1 MPPSAF
7 SSRSSRSS
15 SRHSSATSGRSS
27 SRFAIPSARAVVRA
41 LGAAAFAVGVLF
53 APSVAHAVTLDISPA
68 YTGNPPSLPRIGP
81 NGDILQKRPLTLN
94 PEGVS
99 LQDCL
104 DDQSIRFPL
113 ALADFEANAS
123 LQAWA
128 STGADCTQQANRNS
142 STQLCWQVPNGKGF
156 PLTLNPNIDIPVRSI
171 MSGAFDPRTPNATAS
186 ICGTVDLTTFSVQ
199 FLYFT
204 PGQIATPAVS
214 KNFTIQVDTIGPPAP
229 TGLSHLPGNTRIRV
243 SWDTIGE
250 GGLVSLTGVNVYCDP
265 SVATTTPPT
274 TDATTLVCDGGDAEA
289 DAEDADADLDAGC
302 VEVPVEAG
310 GGTTNECSSPNLV
323 PADGGTVLPDNEFN
337 NKFRCGS
344 LTGNTGSS
352 VIADS
357 VAGHPLVNGTTYAV
371 AIAATDQFNNVG
383 PLSNVVCETPEETTD
398 FWQTYKKDGGSAGG
412 GYCSV
417 DGVGLPMGSVSVLAV
432 MGALAL
438 STLRRRRERDQGS
451 RRDSVSGDER
461 NDR

>member
-1 MPPSAF
+1 M
-7 SSRSSRSS
+7 RS
-15 SRHSSATSGRSS
+15 
-27 SRFAIPSARAVVRA
+27 AIPSARGAVRA
-41 LGAAAFAVGVLF
+41 LSAAALAAGFVF
-53 APSVAHAVTLDISPA
+53 APSVARAVTIEVSPA
-68 YTGNPPSLPRIGP
+68 YTGNPPSLPRLDADGNIV
-81 NGDILQKRPLTLN
+81 QKRPLTLN

-104 DDQSIRFPL
+104 DNQSIRFPL

-128 STGADCTQQANRNS
+128 STGADCQDQVNRNS
-142 STQLCWQVPNGKGF
+142 ATALCWPVAQGI
-156 PLTLNPNIDIPVRSI
+156 PLTLNPNVDLSVRSI
-171 MSGAFDPRTPNATAS
+171 MSGAFNPKAPDASES

-199 FLYFT
+199 FLYFS
-204 PGQIATPAVS
+204 PGNIATPTAQ
-214 KNFTIQVDTIGPPAP
+214 KAFTIQVDTIGPPAP

-265 SVATTTPPT
+265 SQATTSPT
-274 TDATTLVCDGGDAEA
+274 TDATTVVCDGGDA

-302 VEVPVEAG
+302 VEVPAEAG
-310 GGTTNECSSPNLV
+310 GGTTETCSSPNLV
-323 PADGGTVLPDNEFN
+323 ATDGGTILPDNDFN

-357 VAGHPLVNGTTYAV
+357 VGGQPLVNGTTYAV

-383 PLSNVVCETPEETTD
+383 PLSSVECETPEETSD
-398 FWQTYKKDGGSAGG
+398 FWQTYKNDGGAAGG

-432 MGALAL
+432 MGALTL
-438 STLRRRRERDQGS
+438 STLRRRRERDERS
-451 RRDSVSGDER
+451 RTSASGDER